1 MEQCKICE
9 KECRNIMQLSLH
21 VKFHHSLTPKQY
33 YDKYLRKPDEGICPV
48 CGQETTFDGI
58 RDGYRKYCRPC
69 IFKDKSVKERLQ
81 KSLLENHGGIGF
93 ASKEISA
100 SVEET
105 CLTKYGVKNYSQTE
119 EYNKRVKAISLER
132 YGKEYYM
139 QTDEY
144 ARRAK
149 QTWTQNHGGIG
160 FASPEMRSMYKQL
173 MLAKYGVE
181 NAAQSNE
188 VQEKIKQT
196 SLERYGVERPTQSKE
211 VQEKVKQTNLEK
223 YSETSWTKTEEGRAF
238 LRNFVN
244 SNEFKNKQYRTKK
257 KNKSLN
263 TSKPEKELKARLQEL
278 FPDLKTQYK
287 SDAYPFACDFYI
299 PSLDMYI
306 EFNGTWTHGGHFFD
320 RNDKGDTDRLAKW
333 EEKAKT
339 SKFFT
344 NAITTW
350 TVRDILKL
358 ETAIKNNLNYIA
370 WFNEEQANDWIMAQ
384 KKRFVV

>member
-1 MEQCKICE
+1 
-9 KECRNIMQLSLH
+9 MQLSLH

-33 YDKYLRKPDEGICPV
+33 YDQYLRKPDEGICPV

-69 IFKDKSVKERLQ
+69 TFKDKSVKEKLQ

-119 EYNKRVKAISLER
+119 EYNQRVKAISLER

-196 SLERYGVERPTQSKE
+196 SLERYGAERPTQSKE

-223 YSETSWTKTEEGRAF
+223 YNETSWTKTEEGRAF

-244 SNEFKNKQYRTKK
+244 SNEFKNKQYKTKK
-257 KNKSLN
+257 KNKSFN

-299 PSLDMYI
+299 PSLDLYI

-320 RNDKGDTDRLAKW
+320 KNDKGDADRLTKW

-370 WFNEEQANDWIMAQ
+370 WFNEEQANDWIDAQ
-384 KKRFVV
+384 KKYFLV